1 MSIDRAADT
10 EKKQINLF
18 KKKGYDILNKH
29 PGGSLGSITGIW
41 TKEAIFKSAKKYKF
55 LKDWRKHDSTAY
67 ATARKN
73 GYLKEIR
80 KFLIVDWKKI
90 RYPIN

>member
-1 MSIDRAADT
+1 MSINKAADT
-10 EKKQINLF
+10 EKKQINFF
-18 KKKGYDILNKH
+18 KKKGFDILNKN

-41 TKEAIFKSAKKYKF
+41 TKEAIFKSAKRYKY
-55 LKDWRKHDSTAY
+55 LKDWRKKDGSAYVTA
-67 ATARKN
+67 KKK

-90 RYPIN
+90 RYSIK